1 MKILVIGGGGR
12 EHALVWKLR
21 QSPQVEKIWCA
32 PGNGGIQ
39 TVAECVEAN
48 VGDVCGLADMA
59 ESLKPD
65 LTIVGPEQPLV
76 GGIGEEFEKRGLRLL
91 GPSRNGARLEGS
103 KVFAKEFM
111 GRHTIP
117 TPRLYG
123 VFDDATSA
131 RKALRAVDWPV
142 VIKADGLCAGKGV
155 LVTSSAEEAEGFIER
170 LIDKSEFKDAGHCVI
185 FEKALVGREI
195 SYIVLTDGE
204 SFQPLAPARDYKRIL
219 DGDQGPN
226 TGGMGAVSSGN
237 LLAAELE
244 RQIQEAIV
252 KPTIRGMALDGI
264 KYLGFLYFGLMITAD
279 GPKVL
284 EFNCRLGDPETEALV
299 MRMNFDLAEAA
310 CAAVDCHLER
320 FTMDWSPAASACV
333 VLASPGYPGKPQIG
347 QVVTGSLSSYRR
359 DVAVFHAAT
368 ECRADKYYT
377 CSGRVLTVAACA
389 DTVST
394 ARLAAYEMTKQ
405 ISFDGMQFRHD
416 IGSEVEGSG
425 SRKEEI

>member
-1 MKILVIGGGGR
+1 MRILVIGGGGR

-39 TVAECVEAN
+39 TIAECIEAN
-48 VGDVCGLADMA
+48 VGDIRGLAEIA
-59 ESLKPD
+59 ETLKPD

-76 GGIGEEFEKRGLRLL
+76 GGIEEEFEKRDLRLL
-91 GPSRNGARLEGS
+91 GPSRDGARLEGS

-111 GRHTIP
+111 ERHTIP
-117 TPRLYG
+117 TSGLYG
-123 VFDDATSA
+123 VFDDAMSA

-155 LVTSSAEEAEGFIER
+155 LVTSSTEEAEVFVER
-170 LIDKSEFKDAGHCVI
+170 LIEKGEFKDAGRHVI
-185 FEKALVGREI
+185 LEEALVGREI

-204 SFQPLAPARDYKRIL
+204 NFQPLAPARDYKRIF

-226 TGGMGAVSSGN
+226 TGGMGAISSGD
-237 LLAAELE
+237 LLTAELE
-244 RQIQEAIV
+244 RQIQETIV
-252 KPTIRGMALDGI
+252 EPTIRGMAQDGI
-264 KYLGFLYFGLMITAD
+264 RYLGFLYFGLMITAD

-310 CAAVDCHLER
+310 SAAMEGHLRR
-320 FTMDWSPAASACV
+320 FSMDWRPTASACV
-333 VLASPGYPGKPQIG
+333 VLASPGYPGKPQVG
-347 QVVTGSLSSYRR
+347 QLVTGSLSNPRKN
-359 DVAVFHAAT
+359 VAIFHAAT
-368 ECRADKYYT
+368 EYRDNNYYV
-377 CSGRVLTVAACA
+377 CSGRVLAVAACA

-394 ARLAAYEMTKQ
+394 ARLAAYELTKQ
-405 ISFDGMQFRHD
+405 ISFDGMQFRRD
-416 IGSEVEGSG
+416 IGSEVESVG
-425 SRKEEI
+425 RT